1 MRNHCQRN
9 CCSCCR
15 SCAPQIQTICTCARY
30 VDVPM
35 SIYNGSGYT
44 ELECCQDTLEVLQPD
59 GSVVPLT
66 PAWIKDEEG
75 KNVDATPHPLMHYT
89 IPCETPLMPYSL
101 LRMQKTEQ

>member
-9 CCSCCR
+9 CCSFCR

-44 ELECCQDTLEVLQPD
+44 ELECCQDTLEVLQEI
-59 GSVVPLT
+59 SSTLQRMT
-66 PAWIKDEEG
+66 PVENCCQHNCCHSWRS
-75 KNVDATPHPLMHYT
+75 
-89 IPCETPLMPYSL
+89 CC
-101 LRMQKTEQ
+101 